1 MTGHA
6 IRGSGFNKATV
17 KAGEVAIKAAM
28 LMNGGAVV
36 SVLTFIGGL
45 AQKGDLTVKQIGDVS
60 GSLLWFASGRLPRSR
75 IAHRSVSGRG

>member
-36 SVLTFIGGL
+36 SVLHLHWRPGP
-45 AQKGDLTVKQIGDVS
+45 KGRPLTVKQIGDVS

-75 IAHRSVSGRG
+75 I